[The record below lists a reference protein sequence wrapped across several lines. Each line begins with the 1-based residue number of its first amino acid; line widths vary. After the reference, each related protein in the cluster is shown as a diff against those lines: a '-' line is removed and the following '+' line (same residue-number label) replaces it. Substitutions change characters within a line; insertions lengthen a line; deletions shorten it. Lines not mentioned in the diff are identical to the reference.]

1 VLTDWV
7 IYVRVAAELNGKLSR
22 ARILAA
28 GLLPDG
34 RAALRTPKGT
44 LAIDFAGPTP
54 YLALEPEGAP
64 SVEPGWSRAFAD
76 TLAGL
81 QIRGVR
87 SRPGDRL
94 IALDC
99 SASSRFGVASAYRLV
114 VELVPRFGNV
124 LVLKNDTVV
133 TSAREFR
140 AGGATRRT
148 IARGEPYEP
157 PPLPL
162 SSQTPDRLIET
173 LGPFAAGDRTP
184 PVLER
189 IALALRGVEP
199 ALPRLL
205 AGSIVS
211 EASAR
216 QNAPA
221 EVLARELLADGHR
234 VLAELDAPAKM
245 SEPVFAYF
253 DTGDKLVA
261 AHLFPLHQFSATLRE
276 SREAELLP
284 LLAAALGAVR
294 AGRANE
300 ALRSRRAVLAARIE
314 KRLAVLDVERR
325 ALERQRDAVDQRETL
340 RLSGDLL
347 YAHLAEVPA
356 GAERF
361 VPASAPG
368 VSIELDPDL
377 DAKQN
382 AQAIFRRYKKATA
395 RAGHAG
401 ARLDELERIAE
412 SLASLAWEAQ
422 RAQVDTIDEI
432 AEEFARLERPKA
444 RRAPRERARAAL
456 EFALESG
463 VRISVGRSP
472 RNNADLTFRV
482 ARPGDLW
489 FHARATPGAHV
500 ILHLDS
506 EREALEPELIA
517 AAQLAAYHSKARHSQ
532 KVPVDY
538 TQRKYVRRRTGGAPG
553 LVWYSNA
560 KTIVV
565 VPKDGA
571 GP

>member
-1 VLTDWV
+1 MLTDWV
-7 IYVRVAAELNGKLSR
+7 IYARIAAELDAKLGR

-34 RAALRTPKGT
+34 RVGLRTPRGT
-44 LAIDFAGPTP
+44 LAIDFAGSTP
-54 YLALEPEGAP
+54 YLALESEGTLSA
-64 SVEPGWSRAFAD
+64 EPGWSRAFAD
-76 TLAGL
+76 TLVGL
-81 QIRGVR
+81 QIRAVR
-87 SRPGDRL
+87 PRPGDRL
-94 IALDC
+94 IALEC
-99 SASSRFGVASAYRLV
+99 SATSRFGVASSYRLV

-124 LVLKNDTVV
+124 LLLKDDTVV

-140 AGGATRRT
+140 AGGTTRRT

-157 PPLPL
+157 PPLPQ
-162 SSQTPDRLIET
+162 SSQAPERLIET
-173 LGPFAAGDRTP
+173 LGEFAAGDRTP

-189 IALALRGVEP
+189 VAAALRGIEP

-205 AGSIVS
+205 ADSIVS
-211 EASAR
+211 EASAKH
-216 QNAPA
+216 APA
-221 EVLARELLADGHR
+221 EVLARELSADGR
-234 VLAELDAPAKM
+234 RLLGELEAPAKM
-245 SEPVFAYF
+245 TEPVFAYF
-253 DTGDKLVA
+253 DARDKLVA
-261 AHLFPLHQFSATLRE
+261 AHLFRLHQFAATLRE
-276 SREAELLP
+276 SREPELLP

-294 AGRANE
+294 AGGAKE
-300 ALRSRRAVLAARIE
+300 ALRARRAALAARID
-314 KRLAVLDVERR
+314 KRLAAVDVERR
-325 ALERQRDAVDQRETL
+325 ALERQRDAFEQRETL

-356 GAERF
+356 GAELF
-361 VPASAPG
+361 VPPSAPE

-377 DAKQN
+377 DAKGN

-395 RAGHAG
+395 RAGHA
-401 ARLDELERIAE
+401 ASRLDELERIAE
-412 SLASLAWEAQ
+412 SCASLAWETQ
-422 RAQVDTIDEI
+422 RADADAIDEI
-432 AEEFARLERPKA
+432 AEEFARLEHPKA
-444 RRAPRERARAAL
+444 RRVPHRKARPAL
-456 EFALESG
+456 EFALQSG
-463 VRISVGRSP
+463 ARISVGRSP

-517 AAQLAAYHSKARHSQ
+517 AAQLAAYHSKARLSQ

-538 TQRKYVRRRTGGAPG
+538 TQRKYVRRRSGGAPG

-565 VPKDGA
+565 APKDGA
-571 GP
+571 AP